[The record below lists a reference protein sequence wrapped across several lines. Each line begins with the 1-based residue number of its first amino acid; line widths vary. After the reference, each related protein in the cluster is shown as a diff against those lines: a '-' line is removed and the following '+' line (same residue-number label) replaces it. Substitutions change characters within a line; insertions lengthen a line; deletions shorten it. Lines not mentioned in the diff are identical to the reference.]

1 MQAKTLLRIAAIGL
15 ASAGGVVTGCAPVIV
30 VPAEAP
36 TPEAAT
42 QQAADP
48 KAPGGALIIKKP
60 DEVPP
65 PATAPPR

>member
-1 MQAKTLLRIAAIGL
+1 MRRITAISTVL
-15 ASAGGVVTGCAPVIV
+15 AGAVLGACTPVVV

-60 DEVPP
+60 EEVPP
-65 PATAPPR
+65 VAPAPKQ